1 MKMMFFFWPKTFHL
15 RKKPSISGGRVH
27 IPSVVTAQNSL
38 ADHRPATRSPDLQ
51 ALGATAARLTA
62 RFKAL
67 DLFERLAA
75 ICNEV
80 HGVIV
85 FTTSFGLEDQVIAHA
100 IFAQNLAVKIVTLDT
115 GRLFPETHQLWA
127 ETEQRYGRRICAV
140 VPEHGAVEAF
150 VAQHSIDGFRSSVEA
165 RRACCGVR
173 KVEPLGRALAGAAAW
188 ITGVRAEQS
197 MDRAAMPYAEV
208 DPLHHL
214 LKVNPLLDWTRSRV
228 VDLVRAHRIPSNPL
242 HDRGFLS
249 IGCAP
254 CTRAVKPG
262 ESERAGRWW
271 WEQEEKKECGLHSH
285 PAWPGASLAI
295 ATDPAHKD

>member
-1 MKMMFFFWPKTFHL
+1 
-15 RKKPSISGGRVH
+15 
-27 IPSVVTAQNSL
+27 
-38 ADHRPATRSPDLQ
+38 
-51 ALGATAARLTA
+51 
-62 RFKAL
+62 
-67 DLFERLAA
+67 
-75 ICNEV
+75 
-80 HGVIV
+80 
-85 FTTSFGLEDQVIAHA
+85 
-100 IFAQNLAVKIVTLDT
+100 
-115 GRLFPETHQLWA
+115 
-127 ETEQRYGRRICAV
+127 
-140 VPEHGAVEAF
+140 
-150 VAQHSIDGFRSSVEA
+150 
-165 RRACCGVR
+165 
-173 KVEPLGRALAGAAAW
+173 
-188 ITGVRAEQS
+188 VRAEQS
-197 MDRAAMPYAEV
+197 MDRAAIPYAEV